1 MKTIGITGGS
11 GLVGSHLTNALIT
24 KGYHVIIFTRK
35 KDNLLKKINVTFAFW
50 DPKNEKC
57 DTEALKKLDAMVHLS
72 GAGVSEKRWTKERK
86 KEIAESRIIGTHFLI
101 EQLKLHAFN
110 CKSFISA
117 SAIGFYGATVKNQ
130 KPFIETDSSST
141 DFLGTICQQWEH
153 EALNASS
160 LMRTVIFRFGIVL
173 AKENGAF
180 PEFYNPLK
188 YGIMPILGSGNQI
201 MSWIHA
207 DDLAEMIAYAIQN
220 TKMEGIYNAVSPKPA
235 NQKKIIFT
243 IARVMGGIKI
253 PVFAPSFALK
263 ILLGEMS
270 IEILKSCNVS
280 ARKIKDSGFV
290 FKYPVLEDAIRAIL
304 LKY

>member
-11 GLVGSHLTNALIT
+11 GLVGTHLTNALIT

-35 KDNLLKKINVTFAFW
+35 KENLLKKINVTFAFW
-50 DPKNEKC
+50 DPKNEAC
-57 DTEALKKLDAMVHLS
+57 DTEALAKIDAMVHLA

-86 KEIAESRIIGTHFLI
+86 KEIAESRISGTHFLI
-101 EQLKLHAFN
+101 EQLKIHAPN
-110 CKSFISA
+110 CKTFISA
-117 SAIGFYGATVKNQ
+117 SAIGFYGATAKNQ
-130 KPFIETDSSST
+130 KPFIETDSPST
-141 DFLGTICQQWEH
+141 DFLGSTCQLWEQ
-153 EALNASS
+153 ESLCASEF
-160 LMRTVIFRFGIVL
+160 LRTVIFRFGIVL
-173 AKENGAF
+173 GKQGGAF

-188 YGIMPILGSGNQI
+188 YGIIPILGSGNQI

-207 DDLAEMIAYAIQN
+207 DDLAEMIAYALKN
-220 TKMEGIYNAVSPKPA
+220 TNLEGIYNAVSPKPA

-253 PVFAPSFALK
+253 PVFAPSIILK
-263 ILLGEMS
+263 IVLGEMS

-280 ARKIKDSGFV
+280 AIKIKESGFI
-290 FKYPVLEDAIRAIL
+290 FKYPILEDAIRAIL